1 MYYTLLQ
8 HFLLFLL
15 HTYYTLYS
23 TLYYTL
29 PLSGARGMVF
39 LLN

>member
-8 HFLLFLL
+8 HFLLF
-15 HTYYTLYS
+15 YYTLYS